1 MSENLYSDIISSGVK
16 DLLTENEKDLE
27 GALKLISLLSNP
39 TRLKMAFLLSK
50 EELCINDLNR
60 ILGVEQTLISH
71 YMRAFKD
78 MNLTRERREGRKRYY
93 TIEDSR
99 LQDFLSAIRIMAG

>member
-60 ILGVEQTLISH
+60 IL
-71 YMRAFKD
+71 
-78 MNLTRERREGRKRYY
+78 
-93 TIEDSR
+93 
-99 LQDFLSAIRIMAG
+99 